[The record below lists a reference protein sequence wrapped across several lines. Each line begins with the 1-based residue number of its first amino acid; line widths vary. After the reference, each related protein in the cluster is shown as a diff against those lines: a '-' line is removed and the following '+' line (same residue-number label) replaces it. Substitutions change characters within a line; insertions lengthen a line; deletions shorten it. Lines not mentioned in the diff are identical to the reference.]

1 MCPKPDTTA
10 YSAAAPDP
18 LLDVWQVSDYLNV
31 TEPAVRRLI
40 RDGVI
45 PVIKIGGRPKSRIRV
60 RKSDLDALI
69 SASLT
74 PARNGPLA
82 K

>member
-1 MCPKPDTTA
+1 MKKTPTPSPDA
-10 YSAAAPDP
+10 
-18 LLDVWQVSDYLNV
+18 LLDLWEVGDYLNMS
-31 TEPAVRRLI
+31 EPAVRRLV

-45 PVIKIGGRPKSRIRV
+45 PVIKLGGRPKSRIRV
-60 RKSDLDALI
+60 RRSDLDALI
-69 SASLT
+69 AASLS